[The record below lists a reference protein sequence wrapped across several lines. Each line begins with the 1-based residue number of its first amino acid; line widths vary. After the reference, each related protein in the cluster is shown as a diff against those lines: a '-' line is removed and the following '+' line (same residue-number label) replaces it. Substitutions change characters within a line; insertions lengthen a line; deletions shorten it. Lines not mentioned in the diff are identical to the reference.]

1 MGVFSCVDAEP
12 VCIWDTGLEFWFFVP
27 NVKPIGDPYL
37 LEAVS
42 DTELEFSFEV
52 SLTEEPNVKLVAVD
66 PKEGTWL
73 FRVSEIGMW
82 FLVSHVPNLKV
93 TDVGVLVAIFSSGLL
108 PNVKTGLLVD
118 DASNEEN
125 ADGFDVVPKF
135 KQNYIRKK
143 KIINSS
149 KKHKFHRINKTT

>member
-37 LEAVS
+37 LAAVS

-52 SLTEEPNVKLVAVD
+52 SFTEEPNVKLVAVD

-73 FRVSEIGMW
+73 FRVSEIGIW

-93 TDVGVLVAIFSSGLL
+93 TDVGVLVAVFSSGLL
-108 PNVKTGLLVD
+108 PNVKTGFLVD

-125 ADGFDVVPKF
+125 VDGFDVIPKF
-135 KQNYIRKK
+135 K
-143 KIINSS
+143 
-149 KKHKFHRINKTT
+149 

>member
-12 VCIWDTGLEFWFFVP
+12 VCIWDTGLGFWFFVP

-37 LEAVS
+37 LVAVS

-135 KQNYIRKK
+135 KQRLHKK
-143 KIINSS
+143 K
-149 KKHKFHRINKTT
+149 KMYKFI